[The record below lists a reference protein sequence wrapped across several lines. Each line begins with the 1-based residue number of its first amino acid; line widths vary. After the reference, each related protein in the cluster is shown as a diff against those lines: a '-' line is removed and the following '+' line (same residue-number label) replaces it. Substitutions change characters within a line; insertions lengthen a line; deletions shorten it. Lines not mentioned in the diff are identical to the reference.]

1 MEMTV
6 TTKEKILA
14 AIAYVPFPPLF
25 LVPLLAG
32 RDDTFVEFHGKQG
45 LVVFLVWFAL
55 WILGLVPIVAIVADI
70 GFVALVVAAVVAVV
84 EVCMGKRW
92 ELPLLGRYAKKLRL

>member
-6 TTKEKILA
+6 TKKEKILA

-25 LVPLLAG
+25 LVPLLSG

-55 WILGLVPIVAIVADI
+55 WILGLIPIIAIVAYI

-84 EVCMGKRW
+84 RTCMGKRW
-92 ELPLLGRYAKKLRL
+92 EIPLLGGWAKKLKL